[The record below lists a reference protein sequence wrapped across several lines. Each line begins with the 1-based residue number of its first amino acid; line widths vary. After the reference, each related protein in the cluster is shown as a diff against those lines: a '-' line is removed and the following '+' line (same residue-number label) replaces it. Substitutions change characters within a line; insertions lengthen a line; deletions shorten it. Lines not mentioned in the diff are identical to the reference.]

1 MCVGLHVKYF
11 LLLSGF
17 NETRIFSDRLF
28 EKCHENPSSGSRDF
42 PVRPDMMKLTVAF
55 RVPRTRLQRFTLLMK
70 VFLKAY
76 KMSANSTAVQ
86 VCISWTQ
93 QVTPSSTH
101 SSISGCTEG
110 HLLMSEKPSLLFPFV
125 NDTSCVDFL
134 IFPMVSL

>member
-55 RVPRTRLQRFTLLMK
+55 RS
-70 VFLKAY
+70 
-76 KMSANSTAVQ
+76 SANTPTKVH
-86 VCISWTQ
+86 
-93 QVTPSSTH
+93 VTDEGIFK
-101 SSISGCTEG
+101 SI
-110 HLLMSEKPSLLFPFV
+110 
-125 NDTSCVDFL
+125 
-134 IFPMVSL
+134 